1 MTMEFEK
8 LLRLMVE
15 KGGSDLFITAGVP
28 PSMKVNGK
36 IMPVSKTPM
45 SPEMTRETVHGV
57 MNEQQRREFTEN
69 HECNFA
75 ISARGIGR
83 FRVSAFYQRNLA
95 GMVLR
100 RIETNIPTIEE
111 LKLPDVLKKLSMT
124 KRGLVL
130 FVGATGT
137 GKSTSLASMIG
148 YRNKNSSGHIISIE
162 DPIEFIH
169 QHQNCI
175 VTQREVGID
184 TSSFEVALKNT
195 LRQAPDVI
203 LIGEIRTRETM
214 DYAVAFAET
223 GHLCLATLHAN
234 NANQALDRI
243 INFFPPDRHNQVWM
257 DLSLNLK
264 AIVAQQLV
272 PTPDGKGRR
281 AVIEVLIN
289 TPLAADLIRK
299 GEVHELKSL
308 MKRSTELGMQTF
320 DQALYNLYVQ
330 GEITYEDALLHAD
343 SANDLRLLIKLGS
356 ETDGEHLTSVSQGL
370 SLEVSDED
378 PGPALPLSVRV
389 RPPADALALPGG
401 NALGLAITLRTGACA
416 THQLRNQHA
425 FGQVPPEP
433 YRQVALQHAAV
444 QSGRIE
450 GALVIG
456 LP

>member
-1 MTMEFEK
+1 MEFEK

-36 IMPVSKTPM
+36 IMPVSKTAM

-148 YRNKNSSGHIISIE
+148 YRNENATGHIISIE

-223 GHLCLATLHAN
+223 GHLALATLHAN

-243 INFFPPDRHNQVWM
+243 INFFPADRQQQVWM
-257 DLSLNLK
+257 DLSLNLRAMVSQRLIPK
-264 AIVAQQLV
+264 Q
-272 PTPDGKGRR
+272 DGKGRAA
-281 AVIEVLIN
+281 AVEIMLN
-289 TPLAADLIRK
+289 TPLISDLIFK
-299 GEVHELKSL
+299 GEVAEMKEVMKKS
-308 MKRSTELGMQTF
+308 RNLGMQTF
-320 DQALYNLYVQ
+320 DQALFDAYEANV
-330 GEITYEDALLHAD
+330 ISYEDALRNAD
-343 SANDLRLLIKLGS
+343 SLNDLRLQIKLNSQRAKSPDLAEG
-356 ETDGEHLTSVSQGL
+356 TEHF
-370 SLEVSDED
+370 
-378 PGPALPLSVRV
+378 
-389 RPPADALALPGG
+389 
-401 NALGLAITLRTGACA
+401 AI
-416 THQLRNQHA
+416 
-425 FGQVPPEP
+425 V
-433 YRQVALQHAAV
+433 
-444 QSGRIE
+444 
-450 GALVIG
+450 
-456 LP
+456 